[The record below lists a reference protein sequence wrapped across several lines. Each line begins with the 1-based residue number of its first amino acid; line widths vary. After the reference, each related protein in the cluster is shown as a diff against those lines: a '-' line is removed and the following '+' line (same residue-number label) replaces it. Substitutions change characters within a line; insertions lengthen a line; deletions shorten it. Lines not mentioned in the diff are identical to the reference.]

1 MLAWVI
7 VLLVLLLILSIPLGA
22 DAAYGPD
29 GYCIKLKIGPF
40 RKKLLPGMEISR
52 PKKKKPAKPE
62 TEQTEKKPQKRKLK
76 LKLDLDDLI
85 ELAKIVLR
93 SLRRFGMRLDVDLLQ
108 LDWTAAAADPYDAV
122 LQYGGVNALLGIIS
136 GPVHNVFSIRSEDIR
151 TGLDLEAS
159 RPVISARVVASI
171 QIWELLYIAI
181 CAGASAVWQYLKK
194 KREQRTADYGD
205 AGKEPV

>member
-7 VLLVLLLILSIPLGA
+7 ILLVLLLILSIPLGA

-29 GYCIKLKIGPF
+29 GPCVKLKIGPI
-40 RKKLLPGMEISR
+40 RKVLIPGMELKR

-62 TEQTEKKPQKRKLK
+62 TEQAEDKPPKRKLK

-93 SLRRFGMRLDVDLLQ
+93 SLRRFGMRLDVDLIQ
-108 LDWTAAAADPYDAV
+108 LDWTAAAADPCDAV
-122 LQYGGVNALLGIIS
+122 LQYGSVNALLGALI
-136 GPVHNVFSIRSEDIR
+136 GPVHNAFSIRSEDIR
-151 TGLDLEAS
+151 TGLDFEAT

-171 QIWELLYIAI
+171 QIWELLYIAV
-181 CAGASAVWQYLKK
+181 CAGASGVWQYFKK
-194 KREQRTADYGD
+194 KRSERAATADS